1 MNKYR
6 DLYLKDIN
14 KNLIGK
20 TITVSGWVNRSR
32 DHGNLLFIDL
42 RDSTSLLQCVVDNS
56 SAIFEN
62 LSKIKNEDVIKITGE
77 ITERTPE
84 TVNSNLES
92 GEVELQINSFEHLSH
107 CTNALPL
114 EVNSENDYGEE
125 VRLKY
130 RYLDLRRE
138 KMQKNIKLRH
148 SVINFVREF
157 MNSEGF
163 MELATPILTAPS
175 PEGARDYLVPSRIHK
190 GSFYALP
197 QAPQQFKQLYIAS
210 GIDKY
215 FQIAPCFRDEDSRAD
230 RSPGEFYQIDMEMS
244 FATQEDVLDIISRL
258 LFEVFDKFKGKQ
270 KSVNNLPFPTFTFKE
285 SMEQFGCDKPD
296 LRNPLRLKNVT
307 EFFKGSG
314 LQIFEKLIEK
324 GAIVNCIE
332 ASKSQGK
339 PRSFYDNLNK
349 WAIDQGKKD

>member
-56 SAIFEN
+56 STIFEN

-148 SVINFVREF
+148 NVINFVREF
-157 MNSEGF
+157 MNREGF

-190 GSFYALP
+190 GS
-197 QAPQQFKQLYIAS
+197 
-210 GIDKY
+210 
-215 FQIAPCFRDEDSRAD
+215 
-230 RSPGEFYQIDMEMS
+230 
-244 FATQEDVLDIISRL
+244 
-258 LFEVFDKFKGKQ
+258 
-270 KSVNNLPFPTFTFKE
+270 
-285 SMEQFGCDKPD
+285 
-296 LRNPLRLKNVT
+296 
-307 EFFKGSG
+307 
-314 LQIFEKLIEK
+314 
-324 GAIVNCIE
+324 
-332 ASKSQGK
+332 
-339 PRSFYDNLNK
+339 
-349 WAIDQGKKD
+349 

>member
-14 KNLIGK
+14 KNLVGRI
-20 TITVSGWVNRSR
+20 ITVSGWVNRSR

-62 LSKIKNEDVIKITGE
+62 LSKIKNEDVIRITVK

-84 TVNSNLES
+84 TINLNLES

-107 CTNALPL
+107 CVNTLPL

-138 KMQKNIKLRH
+138 KMQRNLKLRH
-148 SVINFVREF
+148 GVINYVREF
-157 MNSEGF
+157 MNNEGF

-230 RSPGEFYQIDMEMS
+230 RSPG
-244 FATQEDVLDIISRL
+244 
-258 LFEVFDKFKGKQ
+258 
-270 KSVNNLPFPTFTFKE
+270 
-285 SMEQFGCDKPD
+285 
-296 LRNPLRLKNVT
+296 
-307 EFFKGSG
+307 
-314 LQIFEKLIEK
+314 
-324 GAIVNCIE
+324 
-332 ASKSQGK
+332 
-339 PRSFYDNLNK
+339 
-349 WAIDQGKKD
+349 